1 MEAETKPLPFT
12 VSVKPGAPAVALDG
26 ERLLATGA
34 GALVVLNVAVTV
46 VSAFNVTVHA
56 AAPLQPPP
64 LHAEN
69 VEPEAATAVRMTLV
83 PDPAVSVQSLPHVI
97 PAGVLV
103 TVPVPVPFRTITSV
117 APAEPVADPV
127 TVRETVSPFAV
138 KFTLLA
144 KLPTVADRRRR
155 ITA

>member
-1 MEAETKPLPFT
+1 MEEETKPLPFT
-12 VSVKPGAPAVALDG
+12 VSVKPGAPAFALDG
-26 ERLLATGA
+26 ERLLSTGA
-34 GALVVLNVAVTV
+34 GAAVVLNVAATV
-46 VSAFNVTVHA
+46 VSAFNVTVHV

-64 LHAEN
+64 LHAEK
-69 VEPEAATAVRMTLV
+69 VEPEAAAAVRMTLV
-83 PDPAVSVQSLPHVI
+83 PATAVSVQALPHEI

-103 TVPVPVPFRTITSV
+103 TVPVPGPFRVTTSV
-117 APAEPVADPV
+117 ALAKPATDPV

-144 KLPTVADRRRR
+144 KLPTVVERMRT